1 MSLVSGSAPKQCL
14 PRVETECKDVRGSQK
29 EAWKPLT
36 GGSRLR
42 CHSEFGTK
50 YLEQVKET
58 GSRKRGGWSDLGRK
72 VVCFKTVKGRQSPV
86 GKGFVLKGKRIAE

>member
-1 MSLVSGSAPKQCL
+1 MSEGPRKKLGSHLLEAAGP
-14 PRVETECKDVRGSQK
+14 DVILS
-29 EAWKPLT
+29 L
-36 GGSRLR
+36 
-42 CHSEFGTK
+42 GTK

-86 GKGFVLKGKRIAE
+86 GKGFVLKGKRFAE